1 MRAAA
6 LEALRRDPKPLLG
19 VIPGARGA
27 VIALIGARWAGKTT
41 VGRLL
46 ASELARPFADL
57 DEEIAR
63 RAGVGVAK
71 LLRRSEPN
79 FRALESAALREIA
92 GAAPVGL
99 VLALGGGA
107 PMRAESQG
115 CLRRFVVIHLRAD
128 PAALRARMRSD
139 PAPRPPFSDPIRTRR
154 SSGFSRSG
162 FPLMALAD
170 WDVDTDA
177 LDPQSIAESIA
188 RRLVPLADLERER
201 WKIPP
206 RSG

>member
-1 MRAAA
+1 
-6 LEALRRDPKPLLG
+6 
-19 VIPGARGA
+19 

-63 RAGVGVAK
+63 RAGVGVAE

-139 PAPRPPFSDPIRTRR
+139 PAPRPPLLGSDPDAEIERLLEERLPTYV
-154 SSGFSRSG
+154 
-162 FPLMALAD
+162 ALAD